1 MRSPHSGSSALLT
14 RACITRSLT
23 VGMPKGRV
31 LPFAFGMYTRLA
43 GLGLYRPRDRS
54 VSRSAWRCF
63 GVPHRRRQGYCAR
76 GSAGSLGGSPAASR
90 IESGRAASGGS
101 SPSRSRRPLRHGR
114 SVPAVAVQPPP
125 PRPSRC
131 RTTVEGVVQWSV
143 RFAPSNVSTGSG
155 AQVLSFR
162 WTTRKSA
169 SFRTG
174 YPRLAAALSVP
185 VQDGLCFLRDL
196 LPPAPSPFLAVRI
209 PPRGG
214 VHGTYPVA

>member
-1 MRSPHSGSSALLT
+1 MVTNLLHDRAFYQRRWRTILGSST
-14 RACITRSLT
+14 PMHT
-23 VGMPKGRV
+23 
-31 LPFAFGMYTRLA
+31 
-43 GLGLYRPRDRS
+43 
-54 VSRSAWRCF
+54 
-63 GVPHRRRQGYCAR
+63 
-76 GSAGSLGGSPAASR
+76 AGSFGGSPAGSR

-114 SVPAVAVQPPP
+114 SVPAVAVQPPL

-155 AQVLSFR
+155 TQVLSFR
-162 WTTRKSA
+162 WTIRKSA

-185 VQDGLCFLRDL
+185 LQTAFAFSGIFYPLHHPRSLRSAYRREAGCVGLTL
-196 LPPAPSPFLAVRI
+196 LPDGELDQRRLRPMARWGSSPSPPTQEF
-209 PPRGG
+209 GG
-214 VHGTYPVA
+214 STHAPFSSSLTAP

>member
-1 MRSPHSGSSALLT
+1 MQRASECPRVGSCRSPSGCTPALRASACT
-14 RACITRSLT
+14 GPGTDPCQGAPGA
-23 VGMPKGRV
+23 V
-31 LPFAFGMYTRLA
+31 
-43 GLGLYRPRDRS
+43 S
-54 VSRSAWRCF
+54 VSCT
-63 GVPHRRRQGYCAR
+63 PHRRRQGYCAR
-76 GSAGSLGGSPAASR
+76 GSAGSLGGSPAVSR

-114 SVPAVAVQPPP
+114 SVPAVVVQPPP

-162 WTTRKSA
+162 WTIRKSA

-185 VQDGLCFLRDL
+185 LQNGLRFLRDL

-214 VHGTYPVA
+214 VRGAYPVA